1 MMGII
6 YFERDPALAKFYFE
20 QALKVTEMGDDVP
33 EDVLQS
39 LKLDI
44 LALEAYLSEEK
55 QHLRKKIKSSK
66 KRQRQRSEKIIR

>member
-6 YFERDPALAKFYFE
+6 YFERDPVLAKFYFE
-20 QALKVTEMGDDVP
+20 QALKVAEMGDDVP

-55 QHLRKKIKSSK
+55 
-66 KRQRQRSEKIIR
+66 